1 MLKMKLNQSNKLNK
15 SNQISRLVLGT
26 AQLGMA
32 YGVAN
37 ITGKPD
43 LKTAEAIVKTAWEGG
58 IKTFD
63 TAQGYGESERILGSA
78 IRSLGLGSEVSVVTK
93 FDPNLDHFDKDVLEQ
108 AVRGSL
114 TRLEVPSLHGLMLHR
129 EECLE
134 IWESG
139 LGEIL
144 QGFIGKG
151 LAEHIGVSVYSPD
164 RALLALKKD
173 GINMIQIPS
182 NILDRRFEQVGVFE
196 LAQDRGKEI
205 YVRSVFLQGLI
216 LMNAEK
222 LPGHMQFAV
231 GVLKK
236 LGDFSQETGLSKQE
250 LALGYVRQTYPQ
262 TKVVLGVET
271 PEQISSNLKSW
282 ETTLPLGF
290 VERVQEE
297 FGYVEEKILNP
308 ALWPN

>member
-1 MLKMKLNQSNKLNK
+1 MNQSNKLYE
-15 SNQISRLVLGT
+15 SNQTSRLVLGT
-26 AQLGMA
+26 AQMGMA

-37 ITGKPD
+37 ITGQPD
-43 LKTAEAIVKTAWEGG
+43 LKTAGAIVKKAWEGG

-63 TAQGYGESERILGSA
+63 TAQGYGESETILGSA
-78 IRSLGLGSEVSVVTK
+78 IRSLGLGSEVKVVTK
-93 FDPNLDHFDKDVLEQ
+93 IDPNLDHFDKDVLEQ

-144 QGFIGKG
+144 QGIIRKG
-151 LAEHIGVSVYSPD
+151 LAEHVGISVYSPD
-164 RALLALKKD
+164 SALLALETD
-173 GINMIQIPS
+173 GISMIQMPS
-182 NILDRRFEQVGVFE
+182 NILDRRFEQSGVFE
-196 LAQDRGKEI
+196 LAQDRGKEV

-216 LMNAEK
+216 LMDAEK
-222 LPGHMQFAV
+222 LPEHMQFAV
-231 GVLKK
+231 EVLKK
-236 LGDFSQETGLSKQE
+236 LENISQETGLSNQE
-250 LALGYVRQTYPQ
+250 LGLGYVRQAYPQ
-262 TKVVLGVET
+262 TKVVFGVET
-271 PEQISSNLKSW
+271 PEQIDSNLRSW
-282 ETTLPLGF
+282 ETTLPVGF

-297 FGYVEEKILNP
+297 FRYAEERILNP